1 MTLVSEVSLTPPLV
15 LFEDTFERAPD
26 ATLTLEEQHHATD
39 PAGRTAYVFFW
50 WTAGCPPEDLRAAM
64 AADPTV
70 ATAHAVCGAED
81 SVLHR
86 VETRSF
92 PAEQPL
98 VFPTLLDHDATT
110 VAATRDADGFHLRVR
125 FPGRDA
131 LDAFVDAADDIAGG
145 AEVTRL
151 ATVDTAETP
160 GNGGLT
166 DRQRAALELAH
177 ERGYFETPKQVGLA
191 TLAEEFDVTPQTLSR
206 HLRVAVEKVVAD
218 TVEAGTTPPLQ
229 DPSQ

>member
-15 LFEDTFERAPD
+15 LFEDTFEREPD

-39 PAGRTAYVFFW
+39 AAGRTAYVFFW
-50 WTAGCPPEDLRAAM
+50 WAAGCPPEDFRAAL
-64 AADPTV
+64 AADSTV
-70 ATAHAVCGAED
+70 SATRVVCETPD

-92 PAEQPL
+92 PADQPL

-110 VAATRDADGFHLRVR
+110 VAATRDADGLHLRVR

-131 LDAFVDAADDIAGG
+131 LDAFVDAADDIGG
-145 AEVTRL
+145 GTEVSRL
-151 ATVDTAETP
+151 ATVDTADAP

-177 ERGYFETPKQVGLA
+177 ERGYFETPKRVSLGV
-191 TLAEEFDVTPQTLSR
+191 LAEEFDVTPQTLSR

-218 TVEAGTTPPLQ
+218 TVEAATTPPLQ
-229 DPSQ
+229 DASQ